1 MGRPSYP
8 LFYLLKPSLRNEEA
22 QARSSRTFAPPPLT
36 NRTNMLLSVIVTVYN
51 ERENIRPLVARI
63 NAALTGMDYEI
74 IYVDDGSTD
83 GTVAELK
90 SIKDPHLVVVEFRK
104 NYGQSLALMA
114 GIDHARG
121 EYIATM
127 DGDLQ
132 NDPADLPDMLA
143 LVQQEEWDLVVGE
156 RVNRQDGAIL
166 RKIPSR
172 IANWIIRNLSGV
184 HLRDYGCALKVFRAE
199 IAKDM
204 GIYGELHRFIS
215 VLASLEGA
223 RITQIPVRHHARQ
236 FGVSKY
242 GLGRTFKVISDL
254 LLMLFFKKYM
264 QKPMHL
270 FAQAGMLL
278 FGAGALINLYLLV
291 LKIMGQDVWGRPILI
306 LGAILILGGIQL
318 LTVGIIVEVLM
329 RTYYESQN
337 RRPYRI
343 RGVVRNEYEKVNS
356 EA

>member
-1 MGRPSYP
+1 
-8 LFYLLKPSLRNEEA
+8 
-22 QARSSRTFAPPPLT
+22 
-36 NRTNMLLSVIVTVYN
+36 MLLSIVVSVYN
-51 ERENIRPLVARI
+51 EKENIRPLVGRI

-74 IYVDDGSTD
+74 VYVDDGSTD

-90 SIKDPHLVVVEFRK
+90 SIDDPRLVVVEFRK

-114 GIDHARG
+114 GIDIARG
-121 EYIATM
+121 DFIATM

-132 NDPADLPDMLA
+132 NDPLDIPAMLE
-143 LVQQEEWDLVVGE
+143 LVQGEDWDLVVGE
-156 RVNRQDGAIL
+156 RVDRQDGAIL

-184 HLRDYGCALKVFRAE
+184 HLRDYGCALKVFRSE

-242 GLGRTFKVISDL
+242 GLGRTFKVVSDL

-270 FAQAGMLL
+270 FAQSGMIL
-278 FGAGALINLYLLV
+278 FVIGAIINLYLLA

-306 LGAILILGGIQL
+306 LGAVLILGGIQL
-318 LTVGIIVEVLM
+318 VTVGIIVEVLM

-337 RRPYRI
+337 KRPYRV
-343 RGVVRNEYEKVNS
+343 RGVFRGGVKSAGESGDMLAAPTKATPELRLTERE
-356 EA
+356 

>member
-1 MGRPSYP
+1 
-8 LFYLLKPSLRNEEA
+8 
-22 QARSSRTFAPPPLT
+22 
-36 NRTNMLLSVIVTVYN
+36 MLLSVVVTVYN
-51 ERENIRPLVARI
+51 ELENIRPLIDRI
-63 NAALTGMDYEI
+63 NGALLGAEMTDYEI
-74 IYVDDGSTD
+74 IYVDDGSKD
-83 GTVAELK
+83 GTVKELK
-90 SIKDPHLVVVEFRK
+90 SIDDPRLVVVEFRK

-114 GIDHARG
+114 GIDIARG
-121 EYIATM
+121 DFIATM

-132 NDPADLPDMLA
+132 NDPLDIAAMLE
-143 LVQQEEWDLVVGE
+143 LMQQGEWDLVVGE
-156 RVNRQDGAIL
+156 RVNRQDGALL

-184 HLRDYGCALKVFRAE
+184 HLRDYGCALKVFRTE

-242 GLGRTFKVISDL
+242 GLGRTFKVVSDL
-254 LLMLFFKKYM
+254 MLMLFFKKYM

-270 FAQAGMLL
+270 FAQAGL
-278 FGAGALINLYLLV
+278 FLFSIGALINVYLLV
-291 LKIMGQDVWGRPILI
+291 CKLMGEDVWGRPILI
-306 LGAILILGGIQL
+306 LGALLVMAGIQL
-318 LTVGIIVEVLM
+318 ITVGIIVEVLM

-337 RRPYRI
+337 KRPYKIREVKRG
-343 RGVVRNEYEKVNS
+343 RGVSSLVR
-356 EA
+356 